1 MTTILVVDVGTS
13 GVRAGVVSADGT
25 IDHVHYVEV
34 LPSSPAPGFVEFDAA
49 AMASAV
55 LEVAEATLSASG
67 PVEGV
72 GIANQRGSTV
82 VWDRHTGEPVGPG
95 IGWQDLRTVGT
106 CLVLRDQGIRV
117 APNESATKVSMLLDL
132 ADPERTRHLCFGT
145 VDTWVAWTLSGGA
158 LHVTDATNAGITG
171 LLAADGADWDDTML
185 DALRIP
191 RNVLPTIVDSSGA
204 VGEATA
210 LPGAPV
216 ICGIAGDQQ
225 ASLVG
230 QGCTRPGLAKA
241 TFGTGGMLDLCVGA
255 LRPGFARRGGAG
267 TFPIV
272 AWQRAGHK
280 TWGVEAVM
288 LSAGMCVEWL
298 RDDLGVIDT
307 AADSHRVAAACDDT
321 GDVWFVPAL
330 LGLGAPVWD
339 FGARGTFVG
348 ITRGTGRPEMVRAV
362 LEGVAHR
369 GADLLESAEADT
381 AMTVET
387 LRVDGG
393 MSANPTFV
401 GALAD
406 ALGRPV
412 EISPVTEATTLG
424 AAYLAGIALGVW
436 ADEEDVAAAWNPSAI
451 VEPSVTDLKR
461 ATTRSRWL
469 AARERAQATVP
480 ELTALEF

>member
-1 MTTILVVDVGTS
+1 MTGILVVDVGTS
-13 GVRAGVVSADGT
+13 GVRAAVVGPDGA

-34 LPSSPAPGFVEFDAA
+34 LPSSPAPGFVEFDAT

-55 LEVAEATLSASG
+55 LEVAEAALAAGG
-67 PVEGV
+67 PVAGV
-72 GIANQRGSTV
+72 GIANQRGSTI
-82 VWDRHTGEPVGPG
+82 VWDRATGEPVGPG

-117 APNESATKVSMLLDL
+117 APNESATKVSMLLDM
-132 ADPERTRHLCFGT
+132 ADPDRARDLCFGT
-145 VDTWVAWTLSGGA
+145 VDSWVAWTLSEGA
-158 LHVTDATNAGITG
+158 LHVTDATNAAITG
-171 LLAADGADWDDTML
+171 LLTSTGADWDDTML
-185 DALRIP
+185 EGLRIP
-191 RNVLPTIVDSSGA
+191 RGVLPAIVDSSGT

-210 LPGAPV
+210 LGGAPV
-216 ICGIAGDQQ
+216 ICGMAGDQQ

-241 TFGTGGMLDLCVGA
+241 TFGTGGMLDLCVGDI
-255 LRPGFARRGGAG
+255 RPGFARRGGAG

-272 AWQRAGHK
+272 AWQRAGRK

-298 RDDLGVIDT
+298 RDDLGIIDD
-307 AADSHRVAAACDDT
+307 AADSDRVASACDDT

-348 ITRGTGRPEMVRAV
+348 ITRGSGRPEMVRAV

-381 AMTVET
+381 AMTIET

-401 GALAD
+401 AALAD
-406 ALGRPV
+406 AVGRPV

-424 AAYLAGIALGVW
+424 AAYLAGISLGVW
-436 ADEEDVAAAWNPSAI
+436 ADEDDVAAAWRPSAV
-451 VEPSVTDLKR
+451 VEPRSTEAKR
-461 ATTRSRWL
+461 SSTRSRWL
-469 AARERAQATVP
+469 AARERALATVP
-480 ELTALEF
+480 ELSALEF